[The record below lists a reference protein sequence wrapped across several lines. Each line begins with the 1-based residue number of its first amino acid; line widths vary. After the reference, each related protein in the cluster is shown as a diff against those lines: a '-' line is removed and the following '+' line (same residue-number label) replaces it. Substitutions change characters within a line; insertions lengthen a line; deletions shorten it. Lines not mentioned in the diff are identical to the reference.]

1 MAFCYPVLPQTL
13 GALLVLTLPE
23 LVMAAEDETLM
34 VGDDLEARARR
45 FLEREM
51 RARLFLSI
59 MMSVFAI
66 RGFRSV
72 QSVDVQGRQA
82 PVCECAAC
90 ERA

>member
-1 MAFCYPVLPQTL
+1 M
-13 GALLVLTLPE
+13 LPE
-23 LVMAAEDETLM
+23 LAIEAEDETLL
-34 VGDDLEARARR
+34 VGDGLQAQARR

-59 MMSVFAI
+59 MMAVFAI

-82 PVCECAAC
+82 PVCEYA
-90 ERA
+90 RM